1 MDDLHSHEKRL
12 VELLRELEV
21 ELANADSLDEAGR
34 ERLRTVQAQL
44 GRALE
49 DSERAAQPQLSAV
62 TEPVQRA
69 IDDFE
74 KTHPTLTLILGR
86 ILDSLNKIGV

>member
-1 MDDLHSHEKRL
+1 MNDLQSHEERL
-12 VELLRELEV
+12 AELLRELET

-34 ERLRTVQAQL
+34 DRLRNVRAQL
-44 GRALE
+44 GRVL
-49 DSERAAQPQLSAV
+49 DNSERTAEPQLSAL

>member
-1 MDDLHSHEKRL
+1 MNDLRSHEERL
-12 VELLRELEV
+12 AELLRELET

-34 ERLRTVQAQL
+34 DRLRSVRAQL
-44 GRALE
+44 GRVL
-49 DSERAAQPQLSAV
+49 DNSERTAEPQLSAV
-62 TEPVQRA
+62 AEPVQRA